1 LLAKEQ
7 TFAWGDV
14 ATWPGRERRKR
25 PNLNRWEDNDERQ
38 KIPRTTSHRTPS
50 HPIQSRPPVAA
61 RSRRAGAPRGSGRPL
76 GCTTGSWSFR
86 PDGCGESTNLDK
98 PPDGDRPNPTY
109 PNRPRLRP
117 PLLVVCP
124 HRNHGL
130 VGNLHIY
137 IYIIY
142 MYIYTCEY
150 IYICIYIYGTIE
162 KGHFILGG

>member
-1 LLAKEQ
+1 MRVPGTPYAAPFSQGFLAEASKDESCWGWVGKERGGCLLRSRPLLGA
-7 TFAWGDV
+7 TW

-98 PPDGDRPNPTY
+98 PPDGDRHNPTY
-109 PNRPRLRP
+109 FANP
-117 PLLVVCP
+117 PLGKV
-124 HRNHGL
+124 R
-130 VGNLHIY
+130 
-137 IYIIY
+137 
-142 MYIYTCEY
+142 
-150 IYICIYIYGTIE
+150 
-162 KGHFILGG
+162 

>member
-1 LLAKEQ
+1 MRVPGTPYAAPFSQVFFAEASKDERELLGLGREGEGGCLLRSRPLLGA
-7 TFAWGDV
+7 TW

-98 PPDGDRPNPTY
+98 PPDGDRHNPTY
-109 PNRPRLRP
+109 FANP
-117 PLLVVCP
+117 PLGKV
-124 HRNHGL
+124 R
-130 VGNLHIY
+130 
-137 IYIIY
+137 
-142 MYIYTCEY
+142 
-150 IYICIYIYGTIE
+150 
-162 KGHFILGG
+162 